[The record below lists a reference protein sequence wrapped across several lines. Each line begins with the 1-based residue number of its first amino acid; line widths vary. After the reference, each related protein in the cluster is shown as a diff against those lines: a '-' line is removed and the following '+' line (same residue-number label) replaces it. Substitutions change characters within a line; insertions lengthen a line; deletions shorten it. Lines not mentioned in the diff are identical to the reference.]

1 MTMEER
7 KRVIKIAQ
15 DFFNKHQLTMECNI
29 EAKEFQAFYHI
40 LLDYQKLQ
48 KENEELTTALSKQSK
63 DIGNYLVE
71 LQQKDKQ
78 IDLMGETIRKL
89 AISLASYK
97 GSYNKETINFTG
109 SIKDV
114 KQYFEKLAKEKKIKY
129 EQEKR

>member
-1 MTMEER
+1 MTEEE
-7 KRVIKIAQ
+7 KKAI
-15 DFFNKHQLTMECNI
+15 NNLTFIFVTDVYDNEVNI
-29 EAKEFQAFYHI
+29 DKTEIINEYNHSVGI
-40 LLDYQKLQ
+40 VLNLITKLQ

-78 IDLMGETIRKL
+78 IDLMAR
-89 AISLASYK
+89 AIDNYDSQLVINTFK
-97 GSYNKETINFTG
+97 DKEY
-109 SIKDV
+109 V